1 MWLGGQAPSKE
12 DAEKYAALAGNVP
25 NVETT
30 PEAFSWY
37 QLVGRFSEEIRLGW
51 TVAAPPQPQG

>member
-37 QLVGRFSEEIRLGW
+37 QLVGRFSE
-51 TVAAPPQPQG
+51 